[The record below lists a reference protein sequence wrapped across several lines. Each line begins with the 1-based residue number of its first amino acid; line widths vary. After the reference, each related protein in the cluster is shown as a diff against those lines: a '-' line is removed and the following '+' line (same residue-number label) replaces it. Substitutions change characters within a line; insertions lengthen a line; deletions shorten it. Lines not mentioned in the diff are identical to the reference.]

1 MVDYLNNNINP
12 NSVPKELIEIKLE
25 KLARNPKEKYTLP
38 TFKLSITNKD
48 NFLSEK
54 IISRNISF
62 KNLFYKTYI
71 YNLNNL
77 QKTIRS
83 NFIPKFPIDSNE
95 YRNPNNFLLNNYIP
109 GKPTIIIELTNNEKK
124 IKLDPF
130 NLYKIKVSLI
140 EKVPNSIF
148 ENDINFSNEILF
160 NPKIG
165 LVTEKYIERMHKE
178 TYRTKKIFSKSEKDN
193 IKYVDANTNLNGLNS
208 ILDKKDIKKFTYEGR
223 TYENIEQ
230 FIDSKNKASK
240 LLTEQRKKKII
251 FSTQSKIHF
260 EDKIEEKNGE
270 PNPFMKNEWFM
281 GPIYSYDYNYNKY
294 K

>member
-1 MVDYLNNNINP
+1 
-12 NSVPKELIEIKLE
+12 
-25 KLARNPKEKYTLP
+25 
-38 TFKLSITNKD
+38 
-48 NFLSEK
+48 
-54 IISRNISF
+54 
-62 KNLFYKTYI
+62 
-71 YNLNNL
+71 
-77 QKTIRS
+77 
-83 NFIPKFPIDSNE
+83 
-95 YRNPNNFLLNNYIP
+95 
-109 GKPTIIIELTNNEKK
+109 
-124 IKLDPF
+124 
-130 NLYKIKVSLI
+130 
-140 EKVPNSIF
+140 
-148 ENDINFSNEILF
+148 
-160 NPKIG
+160 
-165 LVTEKYIERMHKE
+165 MHKE